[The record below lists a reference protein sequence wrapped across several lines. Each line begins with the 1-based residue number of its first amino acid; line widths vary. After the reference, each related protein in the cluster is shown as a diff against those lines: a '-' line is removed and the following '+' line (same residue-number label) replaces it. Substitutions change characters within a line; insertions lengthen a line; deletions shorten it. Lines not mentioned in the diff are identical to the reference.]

1 MSQIDIIKAKVSP
14 ADAGRH
20 YGLKISRNGM
30 ALCPFHNDTNPSMK
44 LYGDHFFCFA
54 CGAHGD
60 VIDLTARLL
69 GLNFTET
76 VRRLAVDFGI
86 GPNNDPPMGSLPQR
100 AYLSQFRRD
109 ELLCVSTLTEYERVL
124 RRWKQEYAP
133 KIPDTPI
140 DDRYVE
146 ACQML
151 DTIEYLAD
159 YLLCKSIANNQDAP
173 FSRPCGATENDAQ
186 KLHARWLL
194 PMIGVHNTAHEVL
207 SAATLE
213 ERIKTVDD
221 LMQNGLIDRLRQRLE
236 EVNSV
241 GRAA

>member
-1 MSQIDIIKAKVSP
+1 MSQIDTIKAKVSP

-20 YGLKISRNGM
+20 YGLKISRSGM
-30 ALCPFHNDTNPSMK
+30 AKCLFHNDTNPSMK
-44 LYGDHFFCFA
+44 LYDDHFYCFA

-60 VIDLTARLL
+60 VIDLTAKLL
-69 GLNFTET
+69 GLDFKEA
-76 VRRLAVDFGI
+76 VGRLAADFGI

-140 DDRYVE
+140 NDRYVE

-159 YLLCKSIANNQDAP
+159 FLC
-173 FSRPCGATENDAQ
+173 
-186 KLHARWLL
+186 
-194 PMIGVHNTAHEVL
+194 
-207 SAATLE
+207 AATLE
-213 ERIKTVDD
+213 ERVKTVDD
-221 LMQNGLIDRLRQRLE
+221 LI
-236 EVNSV
+236 
-241 GRAA
+241 

>member
-1 MSQIDIIKAKVSP
+1 MSQIDTIKAKVSP

-20 YGLKISRNGM
+20 YGLKISRSGM
-30 ALCPFHNDTNPSMK
+30 VHCPFHNDTNPSMK
-44 LYGDHFFCFA
+44 LYDDHFYCFA

-60 VIDLTARLL
+60 VIDLAAKLL
-69 GLNFTET
+69 GLNFAEA
-76 VRRLAVDFGI
+76 VRRLAADFGS

-100 AYLSQFRRD
+100 PYLSQFRRD
-109 ELLCVSTLTEYERVL
+109 ELLCVSALTEYERVL

-133 KIPDTPI
+133 KTPDTPI

-159 YLLCKSIANNQDAP
+159 FLC
-173 FSRPCGATENDAQ
+173 
-186 KLHARWLL
+186 
-194 PMIGVHNTAHEVL
+194 V
-207 SAATLE
+207 ATLE
-213 ERIKTVDD
+213 ERVKTVDD
-221 LMQNGLIDRLRQRLE
+221 LMQNGLIDRLRLRLK
-236 EVNSV
+236 EVSSV

>member
-1 MSQIDIIKAKVSP
+1 MSQIDTIKAKVSP

-20 YGLKISRNGM
+20 YGLKISRSGM
-30 ALCPFHNDTNPSMK
+30 VHCPFHNDTNPSMK
-44 LYGDHFFCFA
+44 LYDDHFYCFA

-60 VIDLTARLL
+60 VIDLTAKLL
-69 GLNFTET
+69 GMNFTEA
-76 VRRLAVDFGI
+76 VRRLAADFGI

-100 AYLSQFRRD
+100 PYLSQFRRD

-124 RRWKQEYAP
+124 RRWKREFAP
-133 KIPDTPI
+133 KTPDTPI

-159 YLLCKSIANNQDAP
+159 FLC
-173 FSRPCGATENDAQ
+173 
-186 KLHARWLL
+186 
-194 PMIGVHNTAHEVL
+194 
-207 SAATLE
+207 AATLE
-213 ERIKTVDD
+213 ERVKAVDD

>member
-1 MSQIDIIKAKVSP
+1 MSQIDTIKAKVSP

-20 YGLKISRNGM
+20 YGLKSNRSGM
-30 ALCPFHNDTNPSMK
+30 AHCPFHNDKKPSMK
-44 LYGDHFFCFA
+44 LYDDHFYCFA

-60 VIDLTARLL
+60 VIDLTAKLL
-69 GLNFTET
+69 GLNFTEA

-124 RRWKQEYAP
+124 RRWKQECAP
-133 KIPDTPI
+133 KTPDTPI

-159 YLLCKSIANNQDAP
+159 FLC
-173 FSRPCGATENDAQ
+173 
-186 KLHARWLL
+186 
-194 PMIGVHNTAHEVL
+194 
-207 SAATLE
+207 AATLE
-213 ERIKTVDD
+213 ERVKTVDD
-221 LMQNGLIDRLRQRLE
+221 LMQNGLIDRLRQRME